1 MPGYLNKLDYKADV
15 RRLFQRPFLFVTFSI
30 QLSIKIGGNMDR
42 FLGDLRFGLRQL
54 RLNPTFTLVA
64 VLSLAL
70 GIGANTAIFQLID
83 AIRLRTLP
91 VEKPQQL
98 GYIDFVKGS
107 RRGGWWSTRSAN
119 FTSNLWDSVRRQQQ
133 GFSGMIAWSAQ
144 GFNLAQE
151 GKARYAEGLFVSG
164 EFFNIL
170 KVPAVVGRVF
180 SARDDQPGCGSPGA
194 VIGYSFWQG
203 EFGGDPA
210 VTGRT
215 VRLDGRPFPVIG
227 VAPPGFFGVEIGHR
241 FDVAVPICADPMF
254 WEPGKGRIPAPTG
267 WWLSLMGR
275 LKPGWTIERANAQLR
290 AVSPSIMRE
299 TLPPDYRSDTA
310 KGYLANKLIVTSGA
324 TGVSQLRERYED
336 PLWILLATTGL
347 VLLIACANLA
357 NLLLA
362 RASVRE
368 REIAVR
374 QAIGASR
381 GRLITQLLS
390 ESLLLALLGAALGAA
405 SAVLLSHGLI
415 AFLTTPENR
424 MFVGLGFDW
433 RVLGFTVAM
442 AVVTCL
448 LFGLAPALR
457 ATQVAPA
464 SVMRGSGRGLTAGR
478 EKFSLR
484 RALVVTQV
492 AMSLVLLA
500 GALLFVRSLQ
510 KLLAVDPGFRPQG
523 IVAVGVDYRA
533 AHFPKERIL
542 EVRRQTLEKL
552 RVRTGAMS
560 AGQVGMTPVS
570 GSGWDQNAWADGS
583 AGPRVDAMFN
593 RVGPGYFRTMGTS
606 FVAGRDFDE
615 HDRLT
620 APKAAIVNE
629 EFARTIFHGKNPVG
643 QSFRREESA
652 SKPDTLFLVVGLVRN
667 TKYYELR
674 EDFRPIAF
682 VPEDQD
688 DDPGPGGTFV
698 LRTNAPL
705 GEFYHSAEEAVAEIH
720 PGLVV
725 EFTVLTK
732 QIKDSLMRDRLM
744 ATLAGA
750 FGLLAGALAVLGLY
764 GVIAYMVARRRN
776 EIGVRIALGASRGR
790 VIALVLREAVILLL
804 IGLTLGTAL
813 AVWAGQAAASLVYG
827 ITPRDP
833 LTLGGAVA
841 LLAIVALGASYGPAW
856 RAARLQPMDALRDE

>member
-1 MPGYLNKLDYKADV
+1 
-15 RRLFQRPFLFVTFSI
+15 
-30 QLSIKIGGNMDR
+30 MDR
-42 FLGDLRFGLRQL
+42 YSGDLRFGLRQL
-54 RLNPTFTLVA
+54 RLNPTFTAVA

-91 VEKPQQL
+91 VAKPQEL
-98 GYIDFVKGS
+98 AYIDFAKGA
-107 RRGGWWSTRSAN
+107 RRSGWWSTRSAN
-119 FTSNLWDSVRRQQQ
+119 FTSNLWDSVRQQQ
-133 GFSGMIAWSAQ
+133 QAFSGIIAWSAQ

-164 EFFNIL
+164 EFFNVL
-170 KVPAVVGRVF
+170 KVPAIVGRVF

-210 VTGRT
+210 VTNRN
-215 VRLDGRPFPVIG
+215 VRLDGRLFPVIG
-227 VAPPGFFGVEIGHR
+227 VVAPGFFGVEIGHR

-254 WEPGKGRIPAPTG
+254 WEPGKGRIPTPTG

-275 LKPGWTIERANAQLR
+275 LKAGWTIERANAQLQ

-299 TLPPDYRSDTA
+299 TLPPSYRADTA
-310 KGYLANKLIVTSGA
+310 KGYLANKLVVTSGA
-324 TGVSQLRERYED
+324 TGVSQLRRRYED

-381 GRLITQLLS
+381 SRLVTQLLS
-390 ESLLLALLGAALGAA
+390 ESLLLALLGAALGAGL
-405 SAVLLSHGLI
+405 AVLLSRGLI

-424 MFVGLGFDW
+424 MFVGLEFDW
-433 RVLGFTVAM
+433 RVLGFTAALAM
-442 AVVTCL
+442 VTCL
-448 LFGLAPALR
+448 LFGLAPPLR

-464 SVMRGSGRGLTAGR
+464 SVMRASSRGLTAGR
-478 EKFSLR
+478 ERFSLR

-510 KLLAVDPGFRPQG
+510 KLLAVDPGFRPEG
-523 IVAVGVDYRA
+523 IVAVSVDYRA
-533 AHFPKERIL
+533 AHFPKERIT

-552 RVRTGAMS
+552 RVRTGAIS
-560 AGQVGMTPVS
+560 AGQVDMTPVS

-583 AGPRVDAMFN
+583 AGPRIDALFN
-593 RVGPGYFRTMGTS
+593 RAGPGYFQTMGTPL
-606 FVAGRDFDE
+606 VAGRDFDA
-615 HDRLT
+615 HDNLT
-620 APKAAIVNE
+620 APKVAIVNQ

-643 QSFRREESA
+643 RLFRREESA
-652 SKPDTLFLVVGLVRN
+652 NKPDTLFLVVGLVRN

-688 DDPGPGGTFV
+688 EDPSPGGTFV

-705 GEFYHSAEEAVAEIH
+705 G
-720 PGLVV
+720 
-725 EFTVLTK
+725 
-732 QIKDSLMRDRLM
+732 
-744 ATLAGA
+744 
-750 FGLLAGALAVLGLY
+750 
-764 GVIAYMVARRRN
+764 
-776 EIGVRIALGASRGR
+776 
-790 VIALVLREAVILLL
+790 
-804 IGLTLGTAL
+804 
-813 AVWAGQAAASLVYG
+813 
-827 ITPRDP
+827 
-833 LTLGGAVA
+833 
-841 LLAIVALGASYGPAW
+841 
-856 RAARLQPMDALRDE
+856 

>member
-1 MPGYLNKLDYKADV
+1 V
-15 RRLFQRPFLFVTFSI
+15 S
-30 QLSIKIGGNMDR
+30 
-42 FLGDLRFGLRQL
+42 
-54 RLNPTFTLVA
+54 